1 MHMKSSPEYVIATFR
16 VRVLNVTDWQKQK
29 SHYQHGKIPGGNI
42 DTKEKN
48 SENLN
53 KDSYIYIEF

>member
-16 VRVLNVTDWQKQK
+16 VWVLVVIGK
-29 SHYQHGKIPGGNI
+29 SKIHYQHGKIPGGNI

-53 KDSYIYIEF
+53 

>member
-16 VRVLNVTDWQKQK
+16 VRMLNVIGKSKK
-29 SHYQHGKIPGGNI
+29 SHYQHGKIPGGNV

-53 KDSYIYIEF
+53 KDSYIEF